1 MNPESRPYPAGT
13 GGEGPRELHSQL
25 IPHTSYS
32 RSEEVQCGCSL
43 INDHKGSHHR
53 HNRTRNSVY
62 VEALYRIMLMANRGN
77 VIIVPNSVAVH
88 HTTLLQP

>member
-43 INDHKGSHHR
+43 FSDHTGAS
-53 HNRTRNSVY
+53 TDIT
-62 VEALYRIMLMANRGN
+62 ELD
-77 VIIVPNSVAVH
+77 IVPKSITFH
-88 HTTLLQP
+88 HTILLEP